1 MRQGW
6 HGNRRHR
13 STKLCEGP
21 VVFRSGP
28 RQLALFQAGDE
39 THAIDNRCPPEGYP
53 LAQGT
58 VDESCVLT
66 CNGHNWKFNL
76 DDGRC
81 LLGRDHGR
89 RDFADD

>member
-1 MRQGW
+1 MRTGDIA
-6 HGNRRHR
+6 RP
-13 STKLCEGP
+13 SCAP

-28 RQLALFQAGDE
+28 RQLALFLAGDE

-81 LLGRDHGR
+81 LLGGDHGR